1 MVSVS
6 VIVPVYQGEST
17 IVACARSVLN
27 QDYASVNLIIV
38 DDGSTDATKSL
49 TDRIAAEDDR
59 VKIVHTANRGR
70 QAARLRGVELATS
83 EWITFVDADDC
94 LPVDAVSLLAQAITD
109 DVDIIF
115 GNGYSLN
122 GESRNIIPMDDF
134 RHMAVRGDGTIGVPW
149 GSLYRRSVLTP
160 YLFNQ
165 PKNFCMG
172 EDYIFWL
179 RLVFSTEK
187 PVAVVFDKVY
197 DKGDD
202 TTSAS
207 FSWTV
212 DYVALIQKYRM
223 QSIPPDRYEEYIH
236 ETIAD
241 RLANLCA
248 VALCQRSNNW
258 RSHSFTLRLKADIA
272 RTAYHVP
279 LSTYI
284 YLSLPSLWM
293 RKLWHQTINLIRV

>member
-1 MVSVS
+1 M
-6 VIVPVYQGEST
+6 
-17 IVACARSVLN
+17 ACARSVLC
-27 QDYASVNLIIV
+27 QDYASVKLIIV
-38 DDGSTDATKSL
+38 DDGSTDATNSL
-49 TDRIAAEDDR
+49 TDCIATEDDR
-59 VKIVHTANRGR
+59 VMVVHTANRGR
-70 QAARLRGVELATS
+70 QAARLKGVELSTS

-94 LPVDAVSLLAQAITD
+94 LPVDAVSLLAQAISD

-165 PKNFCMG
+165 PKDFYMG

-187 PVAVVFDKVY
+187 PVAVVLDNVY
-197 DKGDD
+197 EKGSD
-202 TTSAS
+202 TTSAG
-207 FSWTV
+207 FLWTI
-212 DYVALIQKYRM
+212 DYVALIQKYRE

-248 VALCQRSNNW
+248 VALCQRGNNW

-272 RTAYHVP
+272 RTAYHVSLP
-279 LSTYI
+279 TRI
-284 YLSLPSLWM
+284 YLSLPSLWL
-293 RKLWHQTINLIRV
+293 RKLWRQTLNMISMFIKP